1 MALRGKVEWT
11 NNEETSE
18 FSESYFTLG
27 KHKRHRKGVSV
38 QKSEDFKTL
47 MLMLL
52 GEITF
57 VIGLD
62 CIFVN
67 LRGACD
73 SSVLQ
78 CVPLLLPSHS
88 AHSPPKLLQ
97 TQSTSSLAEGWTWMV
112 YTKKVLEQPNM

>member
-11 NNEETSE
+11 NNEVTSE
-18 FSESYFTLG
+18 FSESYSTLV

-47 MLMLL
+47 MLILL
-52 GEITF
+52 DEITF
-57 VIGLD
+57 VIRPD

-78 CVPLLLPSHS
+78 CS
-88 AHSPPKLLQ
+88 AHKSGL
-97 TQSTSSLAEGWTWMV
+97 V
-112 YTKKVLEQPNM
+112 

>member
-11 NNEETSE
+11 NNEVTSE
-18 FSESYFTLG
+18 FSESYFTLV

-57 VIGLD
+57 VIRPD

-67 LRGACD
+67 MRGACD

-78 CVPLLLPSHS
+78 CIE
-88 AHSPPKLLQ
+88 K
-97 TQSTSSLAEGWTWMV
+97 STF
-112 YTKKVLEQPNM
+112 

>member
-11 NNEETSE
+11 NNEVTSE
-18 FSESYFTLG
+18 FSESFSTLV

-57 VIGLD
+57 VIRPD

-78 CVPLLLPSHS
+78 CGTRQEDQAYTFSGQTLREGKRQ
-88 AHSPPKLLQ
+88 KLNEIENGKFIL
-97 TQSTSSLAEGWTWMV
+97 
-112 YTKKVLEQPNM
+112 